1 MKSNA
6 ELQRDVIAEL
16 GYEPAIDPAQI
27 GVIAKD
33 AMVTLTGTVPSYAEK
48 LAAAEAAERVQGV
61 RGVVDEMHVA
71 VPCIQHRT
79 DEDLAQAILNTFKWD
94 TGIPDEKIKFKVS
107 HGWIT
112 LEGTVHYKQEQKRAE
127 EAIHYLTGLR
137 GITNLIEVKPLDIP
151 LDIKD
156 KIERALRRSAGVDA
170 QRIAIEVEGN
180 KVILTGTVHSRAE
193 RNVVE
198 RAARSASGVS
208 EVEDHLTIAA

>member
-33 AMVTLTGTVPSYAEK
+33 GMVTLTGTVPSYAEK

-156 KIERALRRSAGVDA
+156 KIESALRRSADVDA

-193 RNVVE
+193 RNVAE

>member
-33 AMVTLTGTVPSYAEK
+33 GMVTLTGTVPSYAEK